1 MKKNITSILQRG
13 NIKPSDR
20 VKLLVADMASKERD
34 GKALLTEADKH
45 ALSEGWTPKNNEEVR
60 EYNRFNEGWKNVAYA
75 EMDAQTTY
83 LQATNSFLRASKY
96 ISYILFKNRFTKET
110 KTIKEGIANRAID
123 SLIGKYDIETT
134 KDTIEG
140 EALKDQLTK
149 DKPDIILEGEA
160 NEIALNNKLNKHN
173 EALNLVLGYLGLELD
188 YTIYLYAFELAGEE
202 LQKDLLALYPDA
214 KTERSYL
221 EQEEIIY
228 NLFNGKDKLS
238 QTDKEKLAELIA
250 DECFNKY
257 FGEWSFGGYYADIP
271 LIEIVRKWA
280 DNNKINYVVSDKD
293 LVEAEQ
299 KQKQAKDA
307 NSLIAGDKSLDTPE
321 GKELRK
327 EKLTAKTLPEKL
339 TAYAKENKREIKDII
354 TETILKWL
362 DEDLMDEYTPLFKSD
377 KKATCNEQDT
387 KLTHKEIFKKWLD
400 VKAKATETIQGL
412 IDKGELKTERKTKD
426 FGRVKKSIEEILAT
440 AIDFKGKTGQDRQ
453 DTPITETKTIITGE
467 SLYNLKGDYQF
478 IKDFREQA
486 EDFKL
491 LGALVLFLKECSFVK
506 DYSTL
511 LAFELLF
518 KELSKTFETDLTYSI
533 KKWIGKFR
541 DELKLFTIEFLMLAD
556 DIMEAN
562 YKGDRVYYL
571 TESYIEDL
579 LTTPFDPDKVKP
591 DMDGRIKVYAGKIK
605 DILQDDFKNPFDY
618 EK

>member
-20 VKLLVADMASKERD
+20 VKLLVADDVSRERD

-45 ALSEGWTPKNNEEVR
+45 ALSEGWTPKDNNEVK
-60 EYNRFNEGWKNVAYA
+60 EYNLYNEGRRNIAFG
-75 EMDAQTTY
+75 ELDAQTTY
-83 LQATNSFLRASKY
+83 LNATVGFLRASKY

-123 SLIGKYDIETT
+123 SLIGKYDIETI

-149 DKPDIILEGEA
+149 GKPAIFLEGEA

-188 YTIYLYAFELAGEE
+188 YTIYLYAFELAGEQ

-250 DECFNKY
+250 DECFNKHS
-257 FGEWSFGGYYADIP
+257 GEWSFSGYFADIP
-271 LIEIVRKWA
+271 LLEVLEKWGR
-280 DNNKINYVVSDKD
+280 DNNAIAKKPEDLTKHLKDDKEYKNEGEEVADLFNAIKKD
-293 LVEAEQ
+293 L
-299 KQKQAKDA
+299 
-307 NSLIAGDKSLDTPE
+307 TP
-321 GKELRK
+321 
-327 EKLTAKTLPEKL
+327 KL

-362 DEDLMDEYTPLFKSD
+362 DEDLMDEYAPLFKSD

-387 KLTHKEIFKKWLD
+387 KLTHKELFKKWLD
-400 VKAKATETIQGL
+400 VKAEATKTIQGL
-412 IDKGELKTERKTKD
+412 IDKGELKTERKIREYK
-426 FGRVKKSIEEILAT
+426 RLKNLYLKLAQE
-440 AIDFKGKTGQDRQ
+440 TGQDRQ

-467 SLYNLKGDYQF
+467 SLYNLKGDF
-478 IKDFREQA
+478 NFVKDLREQA

-491 LGALVLFLKECSFVK
+491 LGALVLFLRECKFIK
-506 DYSTL
+506 DYATL
-511 LAFELLF
+511 LGFLELY
-518 KELSKTFETDLTYSI
+518 KRISKVFDEDLTYKIQGYI
-533 KKWIGKFR
+533 KSFNE
-541 DELKLFTIEFLMLAD
+541 DLESLKMEFLMLAD

-571 TESYIEDL
+571 SESYIEDL
-579 LTTPFDPDKVKP
+579 LTTPFDPASVKP
-591 DMDGRIKVYAGKIK
+591 DTDRLKVYFDA
-605 DILQDDFKNPFDY
+605 FKQLFG
-618 EK
+618 ESF

>member
-96 ISYILFKNRFTKET
+96 ISYIIQKDRYKIKKDDKSLDSLKNTFADGALKSIIE
-110 KTIKEGIANRAID
+110 KGKEG
-123 SLIGKYDIETT
+123 
-134 KDTIEG
+134 
-140 EALKDQLTK
+140 
-149 DKPDIILEGEA
+149 
-160 NEIALNNKLNKHN
+160 

-188 YTIYLYAFELAGEE
+188 YTIYLYAFELAGEQ

-238 QTDKEKLAELIA
+238 KTDKEKLAELIA
-250 DECFNKY
+250 DKCFYKY

-280 DNNKINYVVSDKD
+280 DNNKINYEVSDKD

-327 EKLTAKTLPEKL
+327 EKLTAKILPEKL

-362 DEDLMDEYTPLFKSD
+362 DEDLMDEYAPLFKSD

-387 KLTHKEIFKKWLD
+387 KLTHKELFKKWLD

-486 EDFKL
+486 EDFKIF
-491 LGALVLFLKECSFVK
+491 GALVLFLRECSFVK

-556 DIMEAN
+556 DITEAS
-562 YKGDRVYYL
+562 YKADRVYYL
-571 TESYIEDL
+571 TESYLEEL
-579 LTTPFDPDKVKP
+579 LTMPFDPDKIKP

>member
-20 VKLLVADMASKERD
+20 VKLLVADDVSRERD
-34 GKALLTEADKH
+34 KKALLTEADRH
-45 ALSEGWTPKNNEEVR
+45 ALSEGWTPKDNNEVK
-60 EYNRFNEGWKNVAYA
+60 EYNQYNEGRRNIAFG
-75 EMDAQTTY
+75 ELDAQTTY
-83 LQATNSFLRASKY
+83 LNATVGFLRASRY

-123 SLIGKYDIETT
+123 SLIGKYDIETI

-149 DKPDIILEGEA
+149 SKPAIFLEGEA

-188 YTIYLYAFELAGEE
+188 YTIYLYAFELAGKE

-250 DECFNKY
+250 DECFNKHS
-257 FGEWSFGGYYADIP
+257 GEWSFSGYFADIP
-271 LIEIVRKWA
+271 LLEVLEKWGR
-280 DNNKINYVVSDKD
+280 DNKAIAKKPEDLTKHLKDSKEYKNEGEEVAGLFNAIKKD
-293 LVEAEQ
+293 L
-299 KQKQAKDA
+299 
-307 NSLIAGDKSLDTPE
+307 TP
-321 GKELRK
+321 
-327 EKLTAKTLPEKL
+327 KL
-339 TAYAKENKREIKDII
+339 TAYAKENKREIKNII

-362 DEDLMDEYTPLFKSD
+362 DEDLMDEYAPLFKSN

-387 KLTHKEIFKKWLD
+387 KLTHKELFKKWLD
-400 VKAKATETIQGL
+400 VKAEATKTIQGL
-412 IDKGELKTERKTKD
+412 IDKGELKTERKIREYK
-426 FGRVKKSIEEILAT
+426 RLKNLYLKLAQE
-440 AIDFKGKTGQDRQ
+440 TGQDRQ

-467 SLYNLKGDYQF
+467 SLYNLKGDF
-478 IKDFREQA
+478 NFVKDLREQA

-491 LGALVLFLKECSFVK
+491 LGALVLFLRECKFIK
-506 DYSTL
+506 DYATL
-511 LAFELLF
+511 LGFLELY
-518 KELSKTFETDLTYSI
+518 KRISKVFDEDLTYKIQGYI
-533 KKWIGKFR
+533 KSFNE
-541 DELKLFTIEFLMLAD
+541 DLESLKMEFLMLAD

-571 TESYIEDL
+571 SESYIEDL
-579 LTTPFDPDKVKP
+579 LTTPFDPASVKP
-591 DMDGRIKVYAGKIK
+591 DTDKLKVYFDA
-605 DILQDDFKNPFDY
+605 FKQLFG
-618 EK
+618 ESF